1 MEAII
6 AGAIAVFIL
15 LSPFINAGI
24 QNVTWTPKQKA
35 LLAWGVSIVLALAF
49 LFVTGGVSS
58 LTNIFIAA
66 PTVYGYQQAIY
77 TFLIKNIATK
87 FEAITT
93 PGSIVVAPSAVTTGT
108 VDITSDA
115 TEKNPTGHQLAV
127 DPPVAVTT
135 AAEPVTKPVAEPVKE
150 PVAIVKDENVVG

>member
-49 LFVTGGVSS
+49 LFVTGGVSA

-93 PGSIVVAPSAVTTGT
+93 PGSIVVAPSATVPGT

-115 TEKNPTGHQLAV
+115 TKANPTGHQLEV
-127 DPPVAVTT
+127 DPPVALTT
-135 AAEPVTKPVAEPVKE
+135 TETPQEPVVEPVKE
-150 PVAIVKDENVVG
+150 IVKDENVVG

>member
-49 LFVTGGVSS
+49 LFVTGGVSA

-93 PGSIVVAPSAVTTGT
+93 PGSIVVSPSSVTPGT
-108 VDITSDA
+108 VDITSDVTQA
-115 TEKNPTGHQLAV
+115 NPTGHQLEV
-127 DPPVAVTT
+127 DPPVSVVTGT
-135 AAEPVTKPVAEPVKE
+135 TPAAEAPSEPAKPVEITKE
-150 PVAIVKDENVVG
+150 DNVVG

>member
-6 AGAIAVFIL
+6 AGAVAVFIL

-35 LLAWGVSIVLALAF
+35 LLAWGVSIVLALIF
-49 LFVTGGVSS
+49 LFVTGGVSA

-93 PGSIVVAPSAVTTGT
+93 PGSIVVSPSSVTPGT
-108 VDITSDA
+108 VDITSDVTQA
-115 TEKNPTGHQLAV
+115 NPTGHQLEV
-127 DPPVAVTT
+127 DPPVAV
-135 AAEPVTKPVAEPVKE
+135 VTSPEPVKE
-150 PVAIVKDENVVG
+150 SAKEPVTIVKDDNVVG